1 MSSPAQKIA
10 SPQAFIWAVLDKCG
24 GDIEMPALKAA
35 FPHYKENTVQKA
47 RDRWLAKQKKPKP
60 PELPAGGELTL
71 DYMKKVV
78 MSELPYAQG
87 KNKLDWARMGVDILK
102 YQQPVAEVKS
112 DEGDFAKLTET
123 LKTLKVPSKYAGASN
138 P

>member
-1 MSSPAQKIA
+1 MSSPTQKVV
-10 SPQAFIWAVLDKCG
+10 SPQALIWAVLDKCDG
-24 GDIEMPALKAA
+24 QIEIPALKAA

-47 RDRWLAKQKKPKP
+47 RDRWLAKQKKPKGPDLP
-60 PELPAGGELTL
+60 PGGDLTL

-78 MSELPYAQG
+78 MSELPYATG

-102 YQQPVAEVKS
+102 YQQPVAETKGADEDLSRLTDMLKS
-112 DEGDFAKLTET
+112 I
-123 LKTLKVPSKYAGASN
+123 KVPSKYAGLN